1 MRFGKAAIMLA
12 ILLVGALPALAQ
24 ETTGTIKG
32 KIVDAQ
38 GLAVPGATVTATGT
52 QGAKNTVTDAEG
64 RYTLPFL
71 TPGTYTVRGE
81 LQGFKA
87 TEQAGVAVSLGQTV
101 DIPLKM
107 DVGGL
112 TETVQVT
119 ASTPVVNTAT
129 TTSGAVLSS
138 DMLKDIPVGR
148 RISDTLYLAPGVS
161 SSGSAGRANPSI
173 SGSTGLDNQYVVD
186 GVNITNQGYGALG
199 SYSIIFGSL
208 GNATPMDFVQEIQ
221 VKTGGY
227 EAEFGQ
233 STGGVVNVITKSGSN
248 DLHGSLFGY
257 ARPSGVEGDYKQ
269 FQSDNGT
276 VQTVGTSNFDG
287 GAEGGGPIVKNHV
300 FFFGAINPGRETR
313 TFNAPAGFPLL
324 SLGDVDRK
332 RSTLSYS
339 AKGTWQVSNAHRID
353 ASFFGDPSKGETGP
367 QRTSSLIREETTSF
381 SSLEY
386 GGHNQTVRYNGV
398 LSSSFLLEGSY
409 GRALNRILELPSV
422 NEWNVRDLTGSR
434 TVTTG
439 GIGFYEAG
447 NRSLNDQYSIKAT
460 NIFSGHQLRYGFQYD
475 DVNYSQI
482 NQRTGPTFN
491 APGRGQTAT
500 GANIDVI
507 TDVNFGKIWRVTRA
521 NFNSGRT
528 TLQKYQTFF
537 VQDTWKAG
545 NHLTINPG
553 IRYEQEKL
561 AGSIID
567 DFQLKNNWG
576 PRVGA
581 TYDIRGDGRSKIFGN
596 FGRYYSR
603 VPNDLAARALSADD
617 GVQRIDYFD
626 AQLTRPVPNGTV
638 TQTSPTAAQITNHYL
653 AAGVG
658 ADVIDPDAKLSY
670 TDEIVGGV
678 EFEVMPNTTFGIRYV
693 YRNIGRVLED
703 VANCPMVAY
712 ELSAATQAACGSV
725 EYILTNPSTATPINP
740 ALLAVAPQFNSV
752 HFDDPV
758 HKYNALEFTL
768 NRRFA
773 DRWQAITSYRYSRLR
788 GNFEGFYRDDN
799 GQSDPGI
806 SSLYDFPTND
816 PIYSTFYSAASG
828 DIRFL
833 GQEGVLP
840 LDRPHQI
847 KISGSYAFEMGLN
860 LGWGLNFSS
869 GKPLTAMAAN
879 PNYQSGGEIP
889 LTARGAG
896 FNTIDGFKTRS
907 PFESQADFQASYSI
921 NFGGARKVTLLA
933 DMFNLFNTR
942 RVIDYDSWNEL
953 SPDNPNDDF
962 GKPISQIIAGPQF
975 QTPRQIRFG
984 ARLAF

>member
-1 MRFGKAAIMLA
+1 
-12 ILLVGALPALAQ
+12 
-24 ETTGTIKG
+24 
-32 KIVDAQ
+32 
-38 GLAVPGATVTATGT
+38 
-52 QGAKNTVTDAEG
+52 
-64 RYTLPFL
+64 
-71 TPGTYTVRGE
+71 
-81 LQGFKA
+81 
-87 TEQAGVAVSLGQTV
+87 
-101 DIPLKM
+101 
-107 DVGGL
+107 
-112 TETVQVT
+112 
-119 ASTPVVNTAT
+119 
-129 TTSGAVLSS
+129 
-138 DMLKDIPVGR
+138 
-148 RISDTLYLAPGVS
+148 
-161 SSGSAGRANPSI
+161 
-173 SGSTGLDNQYVVD
+173 
-186 GVNITNQGYGALG
+186 
-199 SYSIIFGSL
+199 
-208 GNATPMDFVQEIQ
+208 
-221 VKTGGY
+221 
-227 EAEFGQ
+227 
-233 STGGVVNVITKSGSN
+233 
-248 DLHGSLFGY
+248 
-257 ARPSGVEGDYKQ
+257 
-269 FQSDNGT
+269 
-276 VQTVGTSNFDG
+276 
-287 GAEGGGPIVKNHV
+287 
-300 FFFGAINPGRETR
+300 
-313 TFNAPAGFPLL
+313 
-324 SLGDVDRK
+324 
-332 RSTLSYS
+332 
-339 AKGTWQVSNAHRID
+339 QVSNAHRVD
-353 ASFFGDPSKGETGP
+353 ASFFGDPSKGEVGP

-460 NIFSGHQLRYGFQYD
+460 NIFNGHQLRYGFQYD

-670 TDEIVGGV
+670 TDEVVGGV
-678 EFEVMPNTTFGIRYV
+678 EFEVAPHTTFGVRYV

-712 ELSAATQAACGSV
+712 EFSAATSSACGTV

-740 ALLAVAPQFNSV
+740 ALLAIAPQFNTV
-752 HFDDPV
+752 HFDDAV
-758 HKYNALEFTL
+758 HKYNALELTL
-768 NRRFA
+768 
-773 DRWQAITSYRYSRLR
+773 
-788 GNFEGFYRDDN
+788 
-799 GQSDPGI
+799 
-806 SSLYDFPTND
+806 
-816 PIYSTFYSAASG
+816 
-828 DIRFL
+828 
-833 GQEGVLP
+833 
-840 LDRPHQI
+840 
-847 KISGSYAFEMGLN
+847 
-860 LGWGLNFSS
+860 
-869 GKPLTAMAAN
+869 
-879 PNYQSGGEIP
+879 
-889 LTARGAG
+889 
-896 FNTIDGFKTRS
+896 
-907 PFESQADFQASYSI
+907 
-921 NFGGARKVTLLA
+921 
-933 DMFNLFNTR
+933 TR
-942 RVIDYDSWNEL
+942 RGS
-953 SPDNPNDDF
+953 
-962 GKPISQIIAGPQF
+962 
-975 QTPRQIRFG
+975 
-984 ARLAF
+984 